1 MSKQTTPLRSLISR
15 NTKYRENIYFRYMQE
30 NDWIQGLRVMQFFNT
45 SDLSYFFMH
54 IYPGILREQPFNF

>member
-30 NDWIQGLRVMQFFNT
+30 NDWIQGLRDMQFFNT
-45 SDLSYFFMH
+45 SDLSY
-54 IYPGILREQPFNF
+54 IS